1 MPVNRRRN
9 KDIDAK
15 VPTNLYHDDT
25 LGTHDE
31 NGMLISNA
39 NQWQSKKRNNT
50 LRRGFRWKMNQIC
63 MRVFHLKLEVCM
75 TGLSLF
81 IMLLHLIGL
90 GTKVESSN
98 GAMIGQG
105 LKRIITRPR
114 PENNDNIRVQINGFT
129 DNKSR
134 KLSFQKSPKPV
145 IVSPNANYGDLKL
158 NFLAEGDNKTTWGR
172 KLHID
177 KDEEMAGHVYTKV
190 DYEKHWRNYDKYY
203 AFDDDFVRN
212 LRFEDK
218 TSSCRTVSWH
228 RLYNPNCNTFH
239 ETEIIPLKPGKNR
252 FLGSGSYRAAF
263 FLEEIFDPELAI
275 KVQRFHD
282 PNYKMDNYEF
292 VRMDALIMERLT
304 ASPRIVDVFG
314 HCAVSVMTEFFPK
327 ELDGLAVPWESRTR
341 QRKFVEA
348 QKEQK
353 KTTPAN
359 KLTNESKLNIALQ
372 MAEAIA
378 DLHGFKDGVL
388 IHDDIQL
395 PQFLFT
401 GKDNIKLN
409 DFNRGEAMLFD
420 EKKGE
425 YCRYTNGAGGGD
437 WRAPEEYRDG
447 LLNEKID
454 VWSYGNNVYSLLT
467 GLYVFYDVADYPEIK
482 EKILDGKKTEID
494 PGYRSRSYIEG
505 KLVEIIEKCWTENP
519 DERPS
524 IFEIV
529 NDLRQIKKES
539 SKHV

>member
-1 MPVNRRRN
+1 
-9 KDIDAK
+9 
-15 VPTNLYHDDT
+15 
-25 LGTHDE
+25 
-31 NGMLISNA
+31 
-39 NQWQSKKRNNT
+39 
-50 LRRGFRWKMNQIC
+50 
-63 MRVFHLKLEVCM
+63 
-75 TGLSLF
+75 
-81 IMLLHLIGL
+81 MLLYLCAL
-90 GTKVESSN
+90 D
-98 GAMIGQG
+98 
-105 LKRIITRPR
+105 L
-114 PENNDNIRVQINGFT
+114 
-129 DNKSR
+129 SR
-134 KLSFQKSPKPV
+134 
-145 IVSPNANYGDLKL
+145 
-158 NFLAEGDNKTTWGR
+158 
-172 KLHID
+172 
-177 KDEEMAGHVYTKV
+177 
-190 DYEKHWRNYDKYY
+190 
-203 AFDDDFVRN
+203 
-212 LRFEDK
+212 
-218 TSSCRTVSWH
+218 
-228 RLYNPNCNTFH
+228 
-239 ETEIIPLKPGKNR
+239 
-252 FLGSGSYRAAF
+252 SGSYRAAF